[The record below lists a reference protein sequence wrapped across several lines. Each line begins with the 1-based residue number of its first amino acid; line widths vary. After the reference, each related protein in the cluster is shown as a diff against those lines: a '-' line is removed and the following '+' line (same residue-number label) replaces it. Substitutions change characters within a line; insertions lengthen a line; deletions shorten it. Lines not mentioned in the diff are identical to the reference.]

1 MSFPLPLDPRA
12 ARRART
18 SRWLSLGLALIL
30 VALLAYFGYLGYR
43 GSAELVDRVGGAAD
57 CRTPAAMGWGYEA
70 INYDIAADKAVS
82 DVPDPERCTIRSAPA
97 GSDLTTE
104 DGIRIAGWYIPAAGE
119 IGPKGPTVVLVHGSD
134 GNKSEMLGWA
144 SVLHETYNVLAFD
157 LRNHGQSSGEQT
169 TQGALEQLDLK
180 AVLDWLSA
188 TKHPAQ
194 LAVLGLSLGAAAAI
208 NEATTDD
215 RVDAIVVSSMHATM
229 AKAAEAR
236 LDRAGYPLSVAG
248 AWAVLLGGLIRTG
261 QDMSAVDPVQA
272 IGRLAG
278 RPVLILSGGK
288 DDSVGPRDG
297 QDLLE
302 AAKATGTDTQL
313 QECAPAGQDQ
323 VLEACPTTAPGWV
336 LGFLAHALAA
346 SPA

>member
-1 MSFPLPLDPRA
+1 MPFQLPPDPRA
-12 ARRART
+12 ARYARV

-30 VALLAYFGYLGYR
+30 VAMLAYFSFVGYR
-43 GSAELVDRVGGAAD
+43 GSGELVDRVEGAAD
-57 CRTPAAMGWGYEA
+57 CRTPAAMGWAYEA
-70 INYDIAADKAVS
+70 INYDVVLDEAVS
-82 DVPDPERCTIRSAPA
+82 ALPDPEHCTIRSAPA
-97 GSDLTTE
+97 GDAVMTD
-104 DGIRIAGWYIPAAGE
+104 DGIRIAGWYIPAAGG
-119 IGPKGPTVVLVHGSD
+119 IGPKGATVVLVHGSD

-144 SVLHETYNVLAFD
+144 SVLHESYNLVGFD
-157 LRNHGQSSGEQT
+157 LRNHGQSSGDQT
-169 TQGALEQLDLK
+169 TQGALEQLDLM

-188 TKHPAQ
+188 TKAPEEV
-194 LAVLGLSLGAAAAI
+194 AVLGLSLGAAAAV

-215 RVDAIVVSSMHATM
+215 RVDALVLGSMHATL
-229 AKAAEAR
+229 ANAAQAR

-272 IGRLAG
+272 IGRLKA

-288 DDSVGPRDG
+288 DNSVGPRDAE
-297 QDLLE
+297 DLLD
-302 AAKATGTDTQL
+302 AARAAGTDAQL
-313 QECAPAGQDQ
+313 QACAPATQDQ

-346 SPA
+346 PPA